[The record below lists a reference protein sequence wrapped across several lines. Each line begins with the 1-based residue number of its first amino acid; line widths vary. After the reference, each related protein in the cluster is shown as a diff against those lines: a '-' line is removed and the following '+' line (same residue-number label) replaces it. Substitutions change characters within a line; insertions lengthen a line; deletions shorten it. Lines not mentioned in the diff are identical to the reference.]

1 MNIHS
6 GVLLNIIS
14 FGLGKDINRK
24 LQFCHRNEG
33 RNYFE
38 ALLSSEANPI
48 WEPGG
53 SQDFAQR
60 FEDTEYAHMTGGY
73 GETSVRETPINQ
85 HGVTGK
91 VEPAE
96 PQPRLKGWN
105 AKGFGPR
112 PS

>member
-1 MNIHS
+1 MARFVSHTSASENVDGAGTS
-6 GVLLNIIS
+6 GGNNKMER
-14 FGLGKDINRK
+14 G
-24 LQFCHRNEG
+24 
-33 RNYFE
+33 
-38 ALLSSEANPI
+38 SSVVANPI

-73 GETSVRETPINQ
+73 GETSVRETPMNQ

-91 VEPAE
+91 VEPNVD